1 MKIKALLGNPRCLEI
16 FLKNFVVTI
25 DITSWER
32 YSDSIRC
39 NNKYYIK
46 RDINEN
52 PNAYRDAV

>member
-16 FLKNFVVTI
+16 FLKNLDVTI
-25 DITSWER
+25 DITSREC

-46 RDINEN
+46 WDINEN
-52 PNAYRDAV
+52 SNAYRDAV